1 MAHDELAPEGVVCP
15 YCGER
20 LLMPP
25 PGRSWSRCRGC
36 GTDVNV
42 AAQLAALRARRLYLQ
57 AERAH
62 QAPFVRMRHAAGREG
77 DVLNLMQRAYSG
89 LQEAMTHDL
98 PEEQRVM
105 AVEMMAEISRLLS
118 RYDVVSVLEV
128 GYWARIL
135 SLRRARRDHEAL
147 EAALD
152 AGRGPGLRGW
162 LAWWWLRYREGRLRT
177 TLETLDRQIH
187 GLEAGIGFPEPP
199 HYDLHG
205 RARWPRREEGKS
217 ITD

>member
-1 MAHDELAPEGVVCP
+1 MVHDELAPEGVVCP

-25 PGRSWSRCRGC
+25 PGRTWSRCRGC
-36 GTDVNV
+36 GTDANV
-42 AAQLAALRARRLYLQ
+42 GAQLAALRARRLYLQ
-57 AERAH
+57 AQRAH
-62 QAPFVRMRHAAGREG
+62 EAPFVRMRHAAGREG

-89 LQEAMTHDL
+89 LQEAMAHDL

-105 AVEMMAEISRLLS
+105 AVEMMAEITRLLS

-135 SLRRARRDHEAL
+135 SLRQARRDHAAVEEAF
-147 EAALD
+147 A
-152 AGRGPGLRGW
+152 AGRRPGLRGW
-162 LAWWWLRYREGRLRT
+162 LAWGWLRYRERRLRA
-177 TLETLDRQIH
+177 TLEVLDRQIH

-205 RARWPRREEGKS
+205 RALWKPRQGEKGIAR
-217 ITD
+217 